1 MKCCQEEK
9 KKYRPLLCLVT
20 QGTHICLCEADMP
33 SLKMKKEK
41 KNINVGNERTIKRKM
56 EAENLN
62 KVCPALL
69 SIKNQA
75 FFHIPCPSLNKVR
88 ILDKVGQ
95 GIGVRTCTQRA

>member
-1 MKCCQEEK
+1 
-9 KKYRPLLCLVT
+9 
-20 QGTHICLCEADMP
+20 MP

-69 SIKNQA
+69 RIKNQPL
-75 FFHIPCPSLNKVR
+75 FHIPCPNLNKVR
-88 ILDKVGQ
+88 ILDKGGH